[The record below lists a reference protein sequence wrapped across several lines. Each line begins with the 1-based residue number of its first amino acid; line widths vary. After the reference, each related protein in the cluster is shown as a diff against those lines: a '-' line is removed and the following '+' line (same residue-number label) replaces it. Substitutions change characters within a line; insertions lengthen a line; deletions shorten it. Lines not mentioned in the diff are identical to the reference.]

1 MPEHNDLVIMPYN
14 TLGATELRVQTKLI
28 LAFDKN
34 QSVAVWEQSEPEMVL
49 SLLRCCWCC
58 YCNIPEYILPGLLAD
73 PLQKTSPEGHE

>member
-34 QSVAVWEQSEPEMVL
+34 QSVAV
-49 SLLRCCWCC
+49 
-58 YCNIPEYILPGLLAD
+58 
-73 PLQKTSPEGHE
+73 

>member
-34 QSVAVWEQSEPEMVL
+34 QSVAVWRAEWTWNGSVTPTMLLVL
-49 SLLRCCWCC
+49 LL
-58 YCNIPEYILPGLLAD
+58 
-73 PLQKTSPEGHE
+73 